1 MKKMIS
7 IDAATF
13 VFTFILLIIT
23 LILNSI
29 YSPKL
34 REYKRMKYYEA
45 EREKLEL
52 RHQGGGCLYFPPNWD
67 KKKDGQYF
75 NYDLRS
81 WDGGKNWYAVE
92 LDDNWGIKI
101 LGDAKVL
108 YPNLLEHIEGMDNL
122 TDYVM
127 KNGSIDGK
135 DSAGIEAL
143 KKAGF
148 TIIRE

>member
-1 MKKMIS
+1 METNAIKLMV
-7 IDAATF
+7 TF
-13 VFTFILLIIT
+13 LVLGLLFGCFITYMGCL
-23 LILNSI
+23 
-29 YSPKL
+29 PKI

-45 EREKLEL
+45 EREKREL
-52 RHQGGGCLYFPPNWD
+52 RHQGGGCLYYPPNWD
-67 KKKDGQYF
+67 KEKDGQYF

-92 LDDNWGIKI
+92 LDDNWGVKI

-122 TDYVM
+122 TDYVI
-127 KNGSIDGK
+127 KNGTIDGK

-143 KKAGF
+143 RKAGF
-148 TIIRE
+148 TVVTE